1 MPAFQYQA
9 LDANGRRQRG
19 IEQGDHPRQVRQQLR
34 KRGWIPLEVAEIH
47 QRNKQRSPRLGQRR
61 TRLSASELA
70 LATRQL
76 ATMLRAALP
85 VEESLQ
91 AVAEQSE
98 TARVKRVFAAAR
110 AQVVAGNTLAQALAQ
125 FPRVFPADYRATV
138 AAGEQSGDLAA
149 VLERLADHTEHNQE
163 FRQQLTTALVYP
175 IILAVV
181 AAGVI
186 VALLTYVV
194 PQVVDVF
201 ASIDQE
207 LPGLTRG
214 LIATSDFLSA
224 QGVWLLVA
232 LVSVVVLFR
241 WALRKPGFRRRFDRA
256 LLATPGIRKL
266 VRSANSARFCRTLAT
281 LISAGVSMLE
291 ALAISA
297 QVVRSV
303 PIGEAIGQ
311 ASAQVREGAS
321 LSRSLAASSYLP
333 PLTVHLIASGESSG
347 RLGEMLERAANAQE
361 KELQAFISTF
371 LSLLEPLM
379 ILVMGGLVLVIVLAI
394 MLPIFNLNQL
404 VA

>member
-1 MPAFQYQA
+1 M
-9 LDANGRRQRG
+9 
-19 IEQGDHPRQVRQQLR
+19 
-34 KRGWIPLEVAEIH
+34 
-47 QRNKQRSPRLGQRR
+47 
-61 TRLSASELA
+61 
-70 LATRQL
+70 
-76 ATMLRAALP
+76 
-85 VEESLQ
+85 
-91 AVAEQSE
+91 
-98 TARVKRVFAAAR
+98 
-110 AQVVAGNTLAQALAQ
+110 
-125 FPRVFPADYRATV
+125 